1 MKKIALAA
9 LLAASFGVAHANLI
23 TFDDV
28 SGSVLPAGYGGVNWN
43 NFYELDTTYSGYT
56 GTGYRNGTVSG
67 THVAYNSGGAQAS
80 LSATSAH
87 GFDLTDAYFAGA
99 WDNNLH
105 IVANATFENGTHAA
119 KSFFVNTT
127 GASEEFFNWT
137 DLASVTFVSSGGTPQ
152 RGLSGAGTQFALDNV
167 NTTAAV
173 REPANV
179 ALMLAGVGLL
189 GMMARRRRRTA

>member
-23 TFDDV
+23 TFDDF
-28 SGSVLPAGYGGVNWN
+28 SGSAIPAGYGGVNWT
-43 NFYELDTTYSGYT
+43 NFYELDTTYSGYV

-67 THVAYNSGGAQAS
+67 THVVYNSGGAQAS
-80 LSATSAH
+80 ISATSPL

-99 WDNNLH
+99 WNNNLN
-105 IVANATFENGTHAA
+105 IVASATFENGTHAS
-119 KSFFVNTT
+119 KSFFVSTT
-127 GASEEFFNWT
+127 GASDEFFNWT
-137 DLASVTFVSSGGTPQ
+137 DLASVKFVSSGGTAQ

-167 NTTAAV
+167 NTTPAV
-173 REPANV
+173 PEPANV

-189 GMMARRRRRTA
+189 GVMARRRRTV